1 MNVKTL
7 PIDQVTPYWRNPR
20 KSDRAVEAV
29 AESIRRYGFNTPI
42 VVDAEGVVIAGHTR
56 LRAARKLG
64 LETVPVLT
72 RDDLTPEKAKAYRIA
87 DNATGSIARWDYD
100 ALAKELLDL
109 DSLEAMGAFFRD
121 GEIAGLLSREDA
133 DAAMLASVKDGEP
146 VAQTRVLTEV
156 EVSCPNCGE
165 DFRVDMKVL
174 S

>member
-20 KSDRAVEAV
+20 KGDRAIEAV
-29 AESIRRYGFNTPI
+29 AESIRRYGFNSPI
-42 VVDAEGVVIAGHTR
+42 VVDSEGVVIAGHTR

-64 LETVPVLT
+64 LEEVPVLVLS
-72 RDDLTPEKAKAYRIA
+72 DLPAEKAKAYRIA
-87 DNATGSIARWDYD
+87 DNATGAIARWDYD
-100 ALAKELLDL
+100 SLAKELLDL
-109 DSLEAMGAFFRD
+109 ESLDAMGAFFRD

-133 DAAMLASVKDGEP
+133 DVAMLAAAGDGTGAP
-146 VAQTRVLTEV
+146 QARLLTEV

>member
-1 MNVKTL
+1 MNVKNL
-7 PIDQVTPYWRNPR
+7 PIDHVTPYWRNPR
-20 KSDRAVEAV
+20 KSDRAVDAV
-29 AESIRRYGFNTPI
+29 AVSIQRYGFNTPI
-42 VVDAEGVVIAGHTR
+42 VVDSEGIVIAGHTR

-64 LETVPVLT
+64 LEEVPVLM

-100 ALAKELLDL
+100 ALAKEMLDL
-109 DSLEAMGAFFRD
+109 ESLDAMGAFFRD

-133 DAAMLASVKDGEP
+133 DAVMLAAARNGETATQ
-146 VAQTRVLTEV
+146 VVRTEV

-165 DFRVDMKVL
+165 DFLVDMKVL